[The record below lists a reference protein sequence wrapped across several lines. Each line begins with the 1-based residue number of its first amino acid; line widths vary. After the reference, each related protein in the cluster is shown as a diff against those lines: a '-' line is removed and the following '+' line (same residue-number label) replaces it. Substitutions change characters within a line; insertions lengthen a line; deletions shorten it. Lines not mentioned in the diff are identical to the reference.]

1 MKFWRRNW
9 YYIGG
14 ILFVLLA
21 FGMGLWGC
29 YHMDKLRVIL
39 IFSWMGMLMH

>member
-14 ILFVLLA
+14 ILFVALA
-21 FGMGLWGC
+21 FFMGFWGA
-29 YHMDKLRVIL
+29 
-39 IFSWMGMLMH
+39 GQ

>member
-14 ILFVLLA
+14 ALFVLLA
-21 FGMGLWGC
+21 FSMGLWGC
-29 YHMDKLRVIL
+29 YHLQHIQVIL
-39 IFSWMGMLMH
+39 IFSLSLIHI